1 MGLYRINSLKES
13 RKFVPHDSTNQ
24 SLHVGFVA
32 HIFGEL
38 ARQVVERSN
47 HCWNRQCLAHGK
59 NTEVKH

>member
-1 MGLYRINSLKES
+1 MGLYHINSLKES

-38 ARQVVERSN
+38 ARHRQVVERSN
-47 HCWNRQCLAHGK
+47 HCLAHCK
-59 NTEVKH
+59 NTDKKVHH